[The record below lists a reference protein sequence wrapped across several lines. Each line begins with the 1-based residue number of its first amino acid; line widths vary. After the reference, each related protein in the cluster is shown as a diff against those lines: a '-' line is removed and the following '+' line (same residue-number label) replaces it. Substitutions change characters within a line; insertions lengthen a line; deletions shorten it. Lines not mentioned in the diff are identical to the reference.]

1 MPLFIDISIFR
12 NGFGILTNIPLTVVK
27 YVGCSLSLLS
37 SSSSMRGYVLFTR
50 KEMMIHNYARVKY
63 YCIIPMAFAQF
74 TVHKF
79 LYFLR

>member
-1 MPLFIDISIFR
+1 MPLYIDISILC
-12 NGFGILTNIPLTVVK
+12 NGFGILANIPLTMMK

-37 SSSSMRGYVLFTR
+37 SSSSMYVLLAR
-50 KEMMIHNYARVKY
+50 KEMMIHNYVGVKY
-63 YCIIPMAFAQF
+63 YCIIPMVFAQF